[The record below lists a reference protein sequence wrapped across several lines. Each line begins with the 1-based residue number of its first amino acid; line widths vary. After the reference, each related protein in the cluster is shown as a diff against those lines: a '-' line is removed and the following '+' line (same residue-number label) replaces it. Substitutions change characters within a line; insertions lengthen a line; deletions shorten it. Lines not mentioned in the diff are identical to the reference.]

1 MTADFAYSII
11 LTAASKN
18 QGGYINPG
26 LFNLVINQAQLSYMD
41 YLLGQPEQFQPGR
54 PQARVNYGMSE
65 TVRNILTPFIGVPTS
80 LTVNANGQANYP
92 DDYQATDAMYTI
104 AMDRIRY
111 VQQDSLYSYLN
122 STIDPVAKN
131 PIYLIQNIGF
141 QFYPVTIGTALLSY
155 VKTPPEIFWAYT
167 PLPNGRPQYNAGSS
181 SDPIWYA
188 TDMLEVIARALKL
201 VGVNLQAPMITQY
214 ANDIQKTG
222 Q

>member
-1 MTADFAYSII
+1 MTVDFVYSII

-41 YLLGQPEQFQPGR
+41 WLLGYPEGNRDGTKPRLQ
-54 PQARVNYGMSE
+54 YGMSE
-65 TVRNILTPFIGVPTS
+65 NVRNIVTPFIGVPAP
-80 LTVNANGQANYP
+80 LVVNANGQANYP
-92 DDYQATDAMYTI
+92 SDYQQTDAMFTTS
-104 AMDRIRY
+104 MDRIRF
-111 VQQDSLYSYLN
+111 VQQDSLYSYLQ
-122 STIDPVAKN
+122 STIDPVATN

-141 QFYPVTIGTALLSY
+141 QFYPLTIGNALLSY
-155 VKTPPEIFWAYT
+155 VKTPPQIFWAYT
-167 PLPNGRPQYNAGSS
+167 PDADGRPQFNAGSS
-181 SDPIWYA
+181 SDPIWYD

-214 ANDIQKTG
+214 ANDIQKNG